1 MTINDILLELED
13 TNKFDINLINLQST
27 KVDGGKWYANNKEFH
42 EWVEQ
47 GEVRICEA
55 DYSSMRFN
63 LDINTPSVLTIKEIL
78 YHVFRYPM
86 RLSVNFKN
94 YSLININKDNKE
106 LIETSNETYLR
117 LKDYLGPDVI
127 QDQFGLIN
135 FTIDFMISRCKII

>member
-1 MTINDILLELED
+1 
-13 TNKFDINLINLQST
+13 
-27 KVDGGKWYANNKEFH
+27 
-42 EWVEQ
+42 
-47 GEVRICEA
+47 
-55 DYSSMRFN
+55 
-63 LDINTPSVLTIKEIL
+63 
-78 YHVFRYPM
+78 M

-135 FTIDFMISRCKII
+135 FTIDFMMSKVRLSTEICS